1 MRVATGADEDDDIE
15 ALEVTFDQFSVWM
28 KSSSPLADA
37 YRQFLGGVVD
47 DQLCALRAL
56 PPPRRGLGARRTAIR
71 AAGEV
76 TAALCCAGI
85 WTSSG
90 SRSGSSRQPGCIRW
104 RTTP

>member
-47 DQLCALRAL
+47 DQLCAPRAL
-56 PPPRRGLGARRTAIR
+56 PPHRGVGERRPVPDAHFRARSLG
-71 AAGEV
+71 G
-76 TAALCCAGI
+76 
-85 WTSSG
+85 SG
-90 SRSGSSRQPGCIRW
+90 RLER
-104 RTTP
+104 